1 MGKEERPLISNQKKR
16 ASPANSVV
24 EQTQRPVSSNSQDK
38 QRPIYLVL
46 HVSTVKIVDL
56 VGKATAPVKVSELVI
71 SEFPQST
78 LQSESKCEIFAI
90 MVITVV
96 LLLI

>member
-1 MGKEERPLISNQKKR
+1 VGKEERPLISNQKKR

-56 VGKATAPVKVSELVI
+56 VGKAMAPVKVSELVI

>member
-1 MGKEERPLISNQKKR
+1 MRKEERPLISNQKKR

-24 EQTQRPVSSNSQDK
+24 EQTQRHVSSKSQDK

-46 HVSTVKIVDL
+46 HVSTVKIGDL

-71 SEFPQST
+71 SEFPQPT
-78 LQSESKCEIFAI
+78 LQSESKSEIFVK
-90 MVITVV
+90 MVIT
-96 LLLI
+96 LI

>member
-1 MGKEERPLISNQKKR
+1 MRQEERPLISNQKKR

-24 EQTQRPVSSNSQDK
+24 EQTQRPVSSNSRDK

-46 HVSTVKIVDL
+46 HVSTVKIGDL
-56 VGKATAPVKVSELVI
+56 VGKATAPVKVSEQVI
-71 SEFPQST
+71 SEF
-78 LQSESKCEIFAI
+78 LQSNLQSKSKCEIFS
-90 MVITVV
+90 MVIAVV

>member
-1 MGKEERPLISNQKKR
+1 MRQEERPLISNQKKR

-24 EQTQRPVSSNSQDK
+24 EQTQRPVSSNSRDK

-46 HVSTVKIVDL
+46 HVSTVKIGDL
-56 VGKATAPVKVSELVI
+56 VGKATAPVKVSEQVI
-71 SEFPQST
+71 SEF
-78 LQSESKCEIFAI
+78 LQSNLQSKSKCEIFA
-90 MVITVV
+90 MVIAVV

>member
-1 MGKEERPLISNQKKR
+1 MRQEERSLISNQKKR

-24 EQTQRPVSSNSQDK
+24 EQTQRPVSSNSRDK

-46 HVSTVKIVDL
+46 HVSTVKIGDL
-56 VGKATAPVKVSELVI
+56 VGKATAPVKVSEQVI

-78 LQSESKCEIFAI
+78 LQSESKCEIFA
-90 MVITVV
+90 MVIAVV
-96 LLLI
+96 LLLM